1 MNKDGHS
8 IFEKYKNTSAKQQ
21 IVEEGMKDVL
31 KSRNEQV
38 ITEIE
43 KLPPILSKPTII
55 KDKYQNVILPRV
67 IGTTAD
73 GGRTFITSRP
83 DEYPSQVG
91 LPKGATV
98 DSEVHTKGATV
109 DSEVHN
115 LNSEDDDAGDPNH
128 PDYAARKDLLNK
140 RKYDKI
146 GSGDHP
152 LFANRNN
159 FFDSRARD
167 SALKIKAKYG
177 VGGWA
182 NKKF

>member
-43 KLPPILSKPTII
+43 KLPPILSKPTTI

-67 IGTTAD
+67 IGMTAD
-73 GGRTFITSRP
+73 EGRTFITSRP

-98 DSEVHTKGATV
+98 DSEVH
-109 DSEVHN
+109 N
-115 LNSEDDDAGDPNH
+115 LNSEDDEAGDPKH
-128 PDYAARKDLLNK
+128 PDYAARKELLNK

-152 LFANRNN
+152 LFANQKNSFN
-159 FFDSRARD
+159 SQAQKD
-167 SALKIKAKYG
+167 ALKIKDKYG

>member
-21 IVEEGMKDVL
+21 IVEEGMRDVL
-31 KSRNEQV
+31 KSRNNQV
-38 ITEIE
+38 ITEVE
-43 KLPPILSKPTII
+43 ALPSRPSKPTTI

-73 GGRTFITSRP
+73 GGQTFITSRP

-98 DSEVHTKGATV
+98 DSEVHNV
-109 DSEVHN
+109 
-115 LNSEDDDAGDPNH
+115 NSEDDEAGDPKH
-128 PDYAARKDLLNK
+128 PDYYARKELLNN
-140 RKYDKI
+140 RIYDKAKAGI
-146 GSGDHP
+146 VGINQGDKEK
-152 LFANRNN
+152 N
-159 FFDSRARD
+159 DARRIRD
-167 SALKIKAKYG
+167 KHG

>member
-21 IVEEGMKDVL
+21 IVEEGMIDVL
-31 KSRNEQV
+31 KSRNNQV

-43 KLPPILSKPTII
+43 KLPSLPSKPTTI
-55 KDKYQNVILPRV
+55 KDKYQNVILTRV

-98 DSEVHTKGATV
+98 DSEVH
-109 DSEVHN
+109 N
-115 LNSEDDDAGDPNH
+115 LNSEDDEAGDPKH
-128 PDYAARKDLLNK
+128 PDYDARKELLNK

-152 LFANRNN
+152 LFANQKK
-159 FFDSRARD
+159 FFNSQAQN
-167 SALKIKAKYG
+167 SALKIKDKYG

>member
-43 KLPPILSKPTII
+43 KLPPILSKPTTI

-67 IGTTAD
+67 IGMTAD
-73 GGRTFITSRP
+73 EGRTFITSRP

-98 DSEVHTKGATV
+98 DSEVH
-109 DSEVHN
+109 N
-115 LNSEDDDAGDPNH
+115 LNSEDDEAGDPKH
-128 PDYAARKDLLNK
+128 PDYAARKELLNK

-152 LFANRNN
+152 LFANQKN
-159 FFDSRARD
+159 FFNSQAQKD
-167 SALKIKAKYG
+167 ALKIKDKYG

>member
-21 IVEEGMKDVL
+21 IVEEGMIDVL
-31 KSRNEQV
+31 KSRNNQV

-43 KLPPILSKPTII
+43 KLPSLPSKPTTI
-55 KDKYQNVILPRV
+55 KDKYQNVILTRV

-98 DSEVHTKGATV
+98 DSEVH
-109 DSEVHN
+109 N
-115 LNSEDDDAGDPNH
+115 LNSEDDEAGDPYH
-128 PDYAARKDLLNK
+128 PDYYNRKQVLYKNK
-140 RKYDKI
+140 EK
-146 GSGDHP
+146 
-152 LFANRNN
+152 NRVKTNIN
-159 FFDSRARD
+159 DFDNYPSSEASARAREIR
-167 SALKIKAKYG
+167 KKFG
-177 VGGWA
+177 VGGSDIPRMPPRT
-182 NKKF
+182 